1 MVRFGP
7 GRTAKLMSR
16 VRLEKT
22 RDCRYELRASA
33 ARPQHSIANA
43 DSATAQPSPRMKRRK
58 RRLCGRGSDRPR
70 HLGRSKRS
78 KTASTMVSKRRNR
91 PERSFQRSIALG
103 VQNVLRLRRAARCY
117 PLLSLAREASGSK
130 HTTPKKANKMAPDRR
145 QPALLLPVPGGRKRN
160 AQAAAEPTTPAT
172 RRRKQATV

>member
-117 PLLSLAREASGSK
+117 PLLWWIIAGNR
-130 HTTPKKANKMAPDRR
+130 
-145 QPALLLPVPGGRKRN
+145 GGDIGWR
-160 AQAAAEPTTPAT
+160 AFA
-172 RRRKQATV
+172 RRRHERHLADATSSAQFPDFLSVQ